1 MLTVIQ
7 AFDAM
12 RQGLELTE
20 PQRQAASAQQNVV
33 REKLRQHLGGLAR
46 DFLSG
51 SYARRTAIRPLHD
64 IDLFIVLDPRIHPD
78 VAPSQWQQSS
88 SACLSKIQGALARAY
103 PNTTALKL
111 QDRSVNIQFSGTEIG
126 YDIVPA
132 FENRAGAYLIPD
144 RGRNAWIET
153 NPEAQARVLVDANAR
168 AGDKLNPL
176 IKMIKRWKDEHGVPL
191 RSFHLEVMS
200 YGAFRAA
207 PASYPEGV
215 RALFGHLASA
225 VLSACPNPVGVGPNI
240 DAGMTQP
247 ERSMLWQ
254 KLQEAE
260 RTAARALQIDAA
272 SQTAG
277 AHELW
282 RALFGS
288 AYKST

>member
-7 AFDAM
+7 AFDTM

-20 PQRQAASAQQNVV
+20 PQRQAASAQQNGV
-33 REKLRQHLGGLAR
+33 REKLRHHLGGLVR

-64 IDLFIVLDPRIHPD
+64 IDLFIVLDPSVHPER
-78 VAPSQWQQSS
+78 SS
-88 SACLSKIQGALARAY
+88 SACLSKVQGALARAY
-103 PNTTALKL
+103 PNTPALKL
-111 QDRSVNIQFSGTEIG
+111 QDHSVNIEFSGTGIG
-126 YDIVPA
+126 FDIVPA
-132 FENRAGAYLIPD
+132 FENRVGVYLIPD
-144 RGRNAWIET
+144 RGRDAWIET
-153 NPEAQARVLVDANAR
+153 DPEAQSKVLVGANAR

-215 RALFGHLASA
+215 RALFGHMAQA
-225 VLSACPNPVGVGPNI
+225 VLSTCPNPVGVGPNI

-247 ERSMLWQ
+247 ERSKVWQ

-260 RTAARALQIDAA
+260 RTAARALQLDAA
-272 SQTAG
+272 AQTAG

-282 RALFGS
+282 KSLFGS

>member
-7 AFDAM
+7 AFDTM

-33 REKLRQHLGGLAR
+33 RENLRQHLGGLVR

-78 VAPSQWQQSS
+78 VAPSRQPSS
-88 SACLSKIQGALARAY
+88 SACLRKVQGALARAY
-103 PNTTALKL
+103 PNTPALKL
-111 QDRSVNIQFSGTEIG
+111 QDRSVNIQFSGTGIG
-126 YDIVPA
+126 YDIDPA
-132 FENRAGAYLIPD
+132 FENRVGVYLIPD

-153 NPEAQARVLVDANAR
+153 DPEAQATVLVDANAR

-176 IKMIKRWKDEHGVPL
+176 IKMIKRWKDEHDVPL

-240 DAGMTQP
+240 DAGMTQA
-247 ERSMLWQ
+247 ERTMARE
-254 KLQEAE
+254 KLLEAE
-260 RTAARALQIDAA
+260 RTAVDAA
-272 SQTAG
+272 PQTAG

-282 RALFGS
+282 RTLFGS